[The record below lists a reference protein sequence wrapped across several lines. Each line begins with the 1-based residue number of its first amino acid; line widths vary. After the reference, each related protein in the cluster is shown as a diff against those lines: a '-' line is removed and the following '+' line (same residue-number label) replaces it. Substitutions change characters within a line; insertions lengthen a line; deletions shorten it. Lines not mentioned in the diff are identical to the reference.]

1 MPNLRQGIQG
11 LWAARAQV
19 LLPRLLRTFKGDAG
33 MSREIAL
40 IHYRAAVA
48 VFRAWLES
56 GLITDADYSEI
67 EAAAAEKYSL
77 PERSIYR

>member
-1 MPNLRQGIQG
+1 MPDLWQGIQG
-11 LWAARAQV
+11 LRATRAQV
-19 LLPRLLRTFKGDAG
+19 LLPSLLRTFEGDAG
-33 MSREIAL
+33 MSRETAL

-48 VFRAWLES
+48 VFRTWLES

-67 EAAAAEKYSL
+67 EAGIAEKYSL